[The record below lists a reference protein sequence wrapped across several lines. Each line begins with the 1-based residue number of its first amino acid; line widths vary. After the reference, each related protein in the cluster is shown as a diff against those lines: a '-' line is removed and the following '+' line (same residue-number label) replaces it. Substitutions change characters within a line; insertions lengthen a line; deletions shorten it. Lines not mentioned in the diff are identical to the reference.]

1 MKQIKKREFLSKLN
15 LSKTKYYFECVVN
28 PRLTNNILIA
38 KKNNINIV
46 YGHEISIEQALIQLK
61 LYVNKKISRTF
72 IKRKLNKITK

>member
-1 MKQIKKREFLSKLN
+1 
-15 LSKTKYYFECVVN
+15 VN